1 MTRKPTIDKSQID
14 YIEIKS
20 KSELINLLKK
30 HNSDSDKKTGFWL
43 FDEAIKKDPK
53 SYAEVNGGSWNIKYV
68 EVKYQGE
75 TVGLIS
81 YSCDYKNY
89 ENEDILPTLHIC
101 DVQTLAGY
109 KGFLKYYFSYIED
122 IARCN
127 KKKTLTLRTYEK
139 GLIKVYEKYGYEIS
153 HNEDNLMTKK
163 CKEYY
168 TAEEAI
174 EFLEPRIR
182 EMFQKIK

>member
-1 MTRKPTIDKSQID
+1 MTTKPTIDKSQID

-30 HNSDSDKKTGFWL
+30 YNSDFDKKTGFWL

-89 ENEDILPTLHIC
+89 ENEDILPTLHMC
-101 DVQTLAGY
+101 DAQTLAGH
-109 KGFLKYYFSYIED
+109 KGFLKYYFNYIEN
-122 IARCN
+122 IAENN
-127 KKKTLTLRTYEK
+127 KKKIITLRTYVK
-139 GLIKVYEKYGYEIS
+139 SLTGVY
-153 HNEDNLMTKK
+153 
-163 CKEYY
+163 KEYGFKK
-168 TAEEAI
+168 AKDEEI
-174 EFLEPRIR
+174 L
-182 EMFQKIK
+182 MIKEL

>member
-1 MTRKPTIDKSQID
+1 MTTKQTIDESQID

-53 SYAEVNGGSWNIKYV
+53 LYAEVNGGSWNIKYV

-89 ENEDILPTLHIC
+89 ENEDILPTLHMC
-101 DVQTLAGY
+101 DAQTLAGH
-109 KGFLKYYFSYIED
+109 KGFLKYYFNYIED

-139 GLIKVYEKYGYEIS
+139 SLIKVYEKYGYEIS
-153 HNEDNLMTKK
+153 HDEDNLMTKK
-163 CKEYY
+163 CNEYY
-168 TAEEAI
+168 TAEESI
-174 EFLEPRIR
+174 KFLEPRIR
-182 EMFQKIK
+182 EMFHKN